1 MHDSK
6 LRLLGSETADVIA
19 LHRNQRLG
27 RLIPLLAY
35 GPYAEYDKQPQRKL
49 NKYYHVSFVTNAIML
64 AFLRKLSETA
74 VMVAKGIV
82 TSSERGCA

>member
-1 MHDSK
+1 MHDSS
-6 LRLLGSETADVIA
+6 LQLPGSETADVIA

-49 NKYYHVSFVTNAIML
+49 NKYYHVSFVTNATML

-74 VMVAKGIV
+74 VMVAKKLCNIKRLV
-82 TSSERGCA
+82 CA